1 LAKLPDLGLLFFY
14 RVVIPGAVIV
24 LVTGPLLLRLF
35 PLLGITDATAQVTAS
50 AVLAAAI
57 GFVLSALDDPI
68 YEFYEGRHGW
78 PDGIRK
84 WATKRLAHKV
94 ARLYRAAEA
103 AKDTEYNE
111 IWAELRHYPLDA
123 EAKPFVARPT
133 EMGNILAAYE
143 DYSYRTYGMDADFYW
158 PRLWLVLD
166 DKARKEIDESWAPT
180 DMLLYLSFGL
190 VSLALI
196 YLGLLVLSFVPGLA
210 VRDAMIEPDRLM
222 LATSA
227 LGFLLGSYLTYRASL
242 PGHIR
247 NGDYFM
253 SVFDLY
259 RTELAKRMEEPT
271 AAAAKHWDGLREKLL
286 YKRMRE

>member
-1 LAKLPDLGLLFFY
+1 MAKLPDLGLLFFY

-111 IWAELRHYPLDA
+111 IWSELRHYPLDA

-166 DKARKEIDESWAPT
+166 DRPLSRAGAVGVSFLACGLHQVIFHPLFALPFLPWLWARGRRWTAI
-180 DMLLYLSFGL
+180 LYLVAIVAFTL
-190 VSLALI
+190 FWLNYWTIALAHTAPGSSAA
-196 YLGLLVLSFVPGLA
+196 GLLQVPLLD
-210 VRDAMIEPDRLM
+210 RIEADR
-222 LATSA
+222 
-227 LGFLLGSYLTYRASL
+227 
-242 PGHIR
+242 
-247 NGDYFM
+247 
-253 SVFDLY
+253 
-259 RTELAKRMEEPT
+259 KRVV
-271 AAAAKHWDGLREKLL
+271 
-286 YKRMRE
+286 

>member
-1 LAKLPDLGLLFFY
+1 MAKLPDLGLLFFY

-24 LVTGPLLLRLF
+24 LVAGPLVLRVF
-35 PLLGITDATAQVTAS
+35 ALLGMTDPTAQATAS

-57 GFVLSALDDPI
+57 GFALSALDDPI
-68 YEFYEGRHGW
+68 YEFYEGRRGW
-78 PDGIRK
+78 PEGIRR
-84 WATKRLAHKV
+84 WATKRLVRKI
-94 ARLYRAAEA
+94 ARLQRSAGT
-103 AKDTEYNE
+103 AKDAEYNE
-111 IWAELRHYPLDA
+111 IWSELRHYPLDG

-190 VSLALI
+190 LTLAVVYLSLF
-196 YLGLLVLSFVPGLA
+196 VLSFVPVLA
-210 VRDAMIEPDRLM
+210 ARDTMVEADRL
-222 LATSA
+222 LVGGSA
-227 LGFLLGSYLTYRASL
+227 LGFLLGSYLSYHASL
-242 PGHIR
+242 PGHVR

-259 RTELAKRMEEPT
+259 RTELAKRMESPT
-271 AAAAKHWDGLREKLL
+271 PAGAKHWDDLREKLL
-286 YKRMRE
+286 YKRIRE